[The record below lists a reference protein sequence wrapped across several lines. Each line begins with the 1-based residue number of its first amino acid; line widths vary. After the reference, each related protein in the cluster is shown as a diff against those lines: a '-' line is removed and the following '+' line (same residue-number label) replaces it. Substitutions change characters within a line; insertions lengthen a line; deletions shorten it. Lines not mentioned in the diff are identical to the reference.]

1 LVFLDGLRN
10 THEERDPGTLLCCRH
25 NSRRRD
31 VIKALP
37 WQGVLLCAIVGRT
50 TIRISLI
57 WIGRPMRGGE
67 IVHNRILHRSREDS
81 LSTGKMQ

>member
-1 LVFLDGLRN
+1 
-10 THEERDPGTLLCCRH
+10 
-25 NSRRRD
+25 